1 MEPHLAPVPVI
12 PSKPSRG
19 ATDMP
24 AFKTI
29 NEPPLV
35 SGARLPTERTRDL
48 EFAKRLRKLMD
59 DRELTQSELAAK
71 IWGRYEN
78 TEGKYVAR
86 GRDRISVWIR
96 GKSFPDNANMAK
108 LAEKLNVKV
117 SDLAPTSLIKAAHHG
132 VADWSVT
139 KPHGQDDGNVFL
151 QLALFVSAET
161 AHAIQGLLLQDGR
174 HSSKGLKSK
183 KA

>member
-1 MEPHLAPVPVI
+1 
-12 PSKPSRG
+12 
-19 ATDMP
+19 MP

-35 SGARLPTERTRDL
+35 SGARLPTERARDL

-71 IWGRYEN
+71 IWNRYEN
-78 TEGKYVAR
+78 TEGKFVAR

-96 GKSFPDNANMAK
+96 GKSFPDNANLAK
-108 LAEKLNVKV
+108 LAKALDVKV
-117 SDLAPTSLIKAAHHG
+117 SDLAPTTLMKAAYRG
-132 VADWSVT
+132 VTDWSVV
-139 KPHGQDDGNVFL
+139 KQDDGTVFM
-151 QLALFVSAET
+151 QFAKSIAPET
-161 AHAIQGLLLQDGR
+161 SVAIQQLLLQDERQSSKGQDEQ

>member
-1 MEPHLAPVPVI
+1 
-12 PSKPSRG
+12 
-19 ATDMP
+19 MP

-29 NEPPLV
+29 NKPLLLP
-35 SGARLPTERTRDL
+35 GARLPTEKARDL
-48 EFAKRLRKLMD
+48 EFAKRLRRLMEQRD
-59 DRELTQSELAAK
+59 WTQSQLAAE

-96 GKSFPDNANMAK
+96 GKSFPDNANLEK
-108 LAEKLNVKV
+108 LAEKLKVKV
-117 SDLAPTSLIKAAHHG
+117 SDLAPTTLMKAAHQG

-139 KPHGQDDGNVFL
+139 KPHGQDDGTVFI

-161 AHAIQGLLLQDGR
+161 AHKIQGLLLEDEHGTKLKKGQRHGQSEQAVGR
-174 HSSKGLKSK
+174 PRP
-183 KA
+183 AT